1 MLQLIRPSQRQAWH
15 DILLRCNFYDTY
27 HLPEYHLAIR
37 DVDEGEPVLVAF
49 EDGPYVA
56 ALPLLIRNM
65 DSIPELRGTDW
76 RDACSAYGYPGLI
89 TNCSPD
95 GPGAEAFRKAWQES
109 VVQILQSLDIVS
121 VFIRQ
126 HPLAQTGWMWRELGL
141 VKPLGQTVV
150 IDLKRPESEQQRM
163 IRAGH
168 RGDIHKAT
176 NLGMRVVEDPKLER
190 LKAFITLYE
199 ATMRA
204 VGASSYYFFPNS
216 YFDALRYHLQ
226 GRVKLFF
233 AELQGEPIAA
243 SLFFHCGNV
252 IQYHLSGSNPT
263 LGRVRAMGT
272 KLIIDT
278 VRRWGRESGFH
289 WFHLGGGLGAR
300 QDSLFLFKA
309 GFSDLRCDHYVVNCV
324 VQPDVYSEL
333 LRRRFGNEVVESTT
347 NGWFPAYRSPIVKR
361 AA

>member
-1 MLQLIRPSQRQAWH
+1 
-15 DILLRCNFYDTY
+15 
-27 HLPEYHLAIR
+27 LPEYHLAIR

-56 ALPLLIRNM
+56 ALPLLIRSVNN
-65 DSIPELRGTDW
+65 IPELRGTACK
-76 RDACSAYGYPGLI
+76 DACSAYGYPGLI
-89 TNCSPD
+89 TNCSPND
-95 GPGAEAFRKAWQES
+95 PGAEAFRKAWQES
-109 VVQILQSLDIVS
+109 VAQVLQSLDIVA
-121 VFIRQ
+121 VFLRQ
-126 HPLAQTGWMWRELGL
+126 HPLAQTGWMWRELGI

-150 IDLKRPESEQQRM
+150 IDLKRPESEQQRT

-168 RGDIHKAT
+168 RSEIRKAT
-176 NLGMRVVEDPKLER
+176 ELGITIVEDPKLDR
-190 LKAFITLYE
+190 LKDFIALYE
-199 ATMRA
+199 ATMHA

-233 AELQGEPIAA
+233 AELHGEPVAA

-252 IQYHLSGSNPT
+252 IQYHLSGSNPA

-278 VRRWGRESGFH
+278 VRRWGSENGFH

-324 VQPDVYSEL
+324 VKPDVYTEL
-333 LRRRFGNEVVESTT
+333 LRRRFGADGTESPT
-347 NGWFPAYRSPIVKR
+347 NGWFPAYRCPIVKR